1 VAEEAS
7 MTKIHAAIAALVLA
21 SHPALAQ
28 TYPAREI
35 HTVCNYAAGS
45 GADLIVRFYSDQLS
59 RLAGKPVIVENKPGA
74 QGMVANEYVAKAKP
88 DGYTVLITPVS
99 STVNI
104 APSIFRK
111 LSYDPKNDLAAVT
124 TIATV
129 SFTIAVDAKSPVQS
143 VGELVARLKSRPSQ
157 GFYGATSNAGNISG
171 ELFKTMA
178 GLETTYVPYKA
189 NPNALADLLSGQ
201 LDFISFDSTW
211 TQQQQ
216 NNGFVRILAVT
227 SAKRSGA
234 MPDVP
239 TMREAGF
246 SDYDVTPWWGV
257 LVPAGT
263 PRPIVDK
270 LAGWFNQITNSD
282 EGRKFLARSAFDPFP
297 GTPESADQLMKSDFE
312 RWSRYAR
319 MAKIQPQ

>member
-1 VAEEAS
+1 
-7 MTKIHAAIAALVLA
+7 MTKILAAAALCLA
-21 SHPALAQ
+21 AQATLAQ
-28 TYPAREI
+28 DYPSREI
-35 HTVCNYAAGS
+35 HSICNYAAGS

-59 RLAGKPVIVENKPGA
+59 RLAGRPVIVENKPGA

-104 APSIFRK
+104 APSIFSK
-111 LSYDPKNDLAAVT
+111 LSYDPKKDLAAVT

-129 SFTIAVDAKSPVQS
+129 SFTIAVDAKSPVRS
-143 VGELVARLKSRPSQ
+143 VRDLVARLKSRPGQ
-157 GFYGATSNAGNISG
+157 GFYGATSNAGNVSG
-171 ELFKTMA
+171 ELFKTIA
-178 GLETTYVPYKA
+178 GLATTYVPYKA

-234 MPDVP
+234 LPDVP

-246 SDYDVTPWWGV
+246 KDYDVTPWWGV

-263 PRPIVDK
+263 PRPVVER

-297 GTPESADQLMKSDFE
+297 GTPESMDQLMKSDFE
-312 RWSRYAR
+312 RWDRYAK
-319 MAKIQPQ
+319 MAKIRPQ